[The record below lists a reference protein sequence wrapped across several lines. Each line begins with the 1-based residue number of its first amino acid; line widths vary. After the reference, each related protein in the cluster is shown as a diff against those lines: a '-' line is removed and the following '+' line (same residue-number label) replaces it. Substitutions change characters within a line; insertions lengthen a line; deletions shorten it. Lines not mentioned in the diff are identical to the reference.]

1 MTVFDFTKDDQ
12 GDWFSFFGSRLDTA
26 TGEIVYDK
34 PEKGAAEFR
43 IRLMGPF
50 FEERRK
56 GRKKE
61 HKMVLNTITKAMER
75 VSWFEDLPDDE
86 AEKENGDAWDY
97 AITGMKNAF
106 SAPKVEIE
114 CNRENKLKM
123 VDMPVFLRFIN
134 RVFVIL
140 SEAGV
145 KQKDASEKN

>member
-1 MTVFDFTKDDQ
+1 MTVFDLTKDDQ
-12 GDWFSFFGSRLDTA
+12 GDWFSFFNSHLDTE
-26 TGEIVYDK
+26 TGSVVYDK
-34 PEKGAAEFR
+34 PKKGAAEFR
-43 IRLMGPF
+43 VRSMSPF
-50 FEERRK
+50 WDERRK

-61 HKMVLNTITKAMER
+61 NKFVLNPISRQMER
-75 VSWFEDLPDDE
+75 VSYVEDLQSDD